1 METGSDTRIAQ
12 ALSFGWARVEALL
25 GLICALLDSGCTA
38 TGPALAPDRP
48 LTRGVRRA
56 ALRLVRIA
64 EALTRRLVCLMAFQ
78 IDPRSASRRDGS
90 GSASPCF
97 DPRFASRR
105 DGSGSGLLDQES
117 SPERAPCEGEARDGV
132 TSNKPAP
139 QSGRKTSPQRPATA
153 GIQGGTD
160 ATGSPWVRTGG
171 GDDAQARRR
180 TPGLRLFEYIP
191 SPRLVLTGTPAPVAD
206 CPPRPPLRPV
216 DEDVAAGSLGRRVAA
231 LQGVLGDPRRAALR
245 LLRRLQ
251 AVRWN
256 GAPRLHNLR
265 PGWPPG
271 VSRRAGADA
280 GRAGEL
286 SDLVVGLALARA
298 GPPDRRLAGAA

>member
-1 METGSDTRIAQ
+1 MDTGSGTRITQ

-48 LTRGVRRA
+48 LKRGVRRA

-90 GSASPCF
+90 GS
-97 DPRFASRR
+97 
-105 DGSGSGLLDQES
+105 GLLDQES
-117 SPERAPCEGEARDGV
+117 SPERDPCEGEARDGV
-132 TSNKPAP
+132 ISNRLAP
-139 QSGRKTSPQRPATA
+139 QSGKTPSF
-153 GIQGGTD
+153 
-160 ATGSPWVRTGG
+160 
-171 GDDAQARRR
+171 
-180 TPGLRLFEYIP
+180 RLFEFIP
-191 SPRLVLTGTPAPVAD
+191 SPRFILTGTPAPVAD
-206 CPPRPPLRPV
+206 CPPRPPLRPA
-216 DEDVAAGSLGRRVAA
+216 DEDIAAGSLGRRVAA
-231 LQGVLGDPRRAALR
+231 LQGVLGDPCRAALR

-251 AVRWN
+251 EVRWN

-271 VSRRAGADA
+271 VSRRSGADA
-280 GRAGEL
+280 GRASEL

-298 GPPDRRLAGAA
+298 GPPDGRLAGAA